1 MSRAIYLSPKSAGI
15 STVIYININQ
25 HNANGWV
32 EKPNG
37 SVIKLNDLNGDE
49 NGKQKKQQHQ

>member
-1 MSRAIYLSPKSAGI
+1 MSHAIYLSPKSAGI
-15 STVIYININQ
+15 STVIYINTNK

-37 SVIKLNDLNGDE
+37 SVIKLNGLNGDE
-49 NGKQKKQQHQ
+49 NGKQRKQQHQ

>member
-37 SVIKLNDLNGDE
+37 SVIKLNGFNGDE
-49 NGKQKKQQHQ
+49 NGKPKKQQHQ

>member
-1 MSRAIYLSPKSAGI
+1 MSHAIYLSPKSAGI
-15 STVIYININQ
+15 STVIYINTNK

-37 SVIKLNDLNGDE
+37 SVIKLNGLNGDE
-49 NGKQKKQQHQ
+49 NGKQRKQQRQ

>member
-37 SVIKLNDLNGDE
+37 SVIKLNGLNGDE
-49 NGKQKKQQHQ
+49 NGKQRKHQ

>member
-15 STVIYININQ
+15 STVIYINTNK

-37 SVIKLNDLNGDE
+37 SVIKLNGLNGDE
-49 NGKQKKQQHQ
+49 NGKRKKQQHQ